1 MLSTVASLSNWLGG
15 QPSASQPESH
25 HEKVKAHAT
34 SQPNNNTL
42 APLGGGV
49 ARHATRSRTR
59 TRSKR
64 HSRSREASLEGA
76 TPPGW
81 SRYTSKDY
89 PLSLQNLEQRGYH
102 TFFCLRVPFHVKKRY
117 SFVRELGIGSYGCVA
132 LAYDN
137 DTGQYVAIKRISNFF
152 DREILTRRTLR
163 EVVMLHHLKD
173 CSNVIDVL
181 EFDVSFIEFNEVYLI
196 LGACDADL
204 SQIINS
210 RQALSEAHIKYFMV
224 QLIRAVY
231 YMHSAHIIHRDI
243 KPGNLLVNANCYL
256 QVCDFG
262 MSRAFET
269 DDNDYL
275 SKHSLRALL
284 DDIGPLTPTTPNID
298 LASTEVSLVDS
309 LDIKSSSRDIT
320 YESDLSERV
329 LSSKLESS
337 SGKEQDLSV
346 SVCQDSAHRVRF
358 PGGPLTDYVST
369 RWYRAPEVMLGYQG
383 GYGPALD
390 IWSVG
395 CILAELLG
403 GEPLF
408 PGTDYV
414 DQLSQIYHVL
424 GTPSENVINKI
435 RSKRAKDHL
444 QSLPTE
450 KSSSF
455 SELFPSAPKQAI
467 DLLSKLLHW
476 DPQERITAGEA
487 LAHPWFERYRNVSF
501 SAQQAPVFHR
511 FREVELIHAPSDFKR
526 ALEWESKSIGY
537 SSLSHQGTTAQQLD
551 HKKSSSVHSTGRSD
565 TPDLDRHSTYTEGD
579 SSPPSSNSPGPMVS
593 PHSSGT
599 MASVRE
605 TVDTNPPTFGSHRL
619 REQPSPSE
627 DREQKVPRRTDN
639 HEFSLLKTA
648 KSLLHW

>member
-275 SKHSLRALL
+275 SKH
-284 DDIGPLTPTTPNID
+284 
-298 LASTEVSLVDS
+298 
-309 LDIKSSSRDIT
+309 K
-320 YESDLSERV
+320 
-329 LSSKLESS
+329 SS